1 MAPVNNDDGDGRKL
15 LASRAVE
22 RERTLSAYK
31 GSKSSGDAFGA
42 DFSRMPLKPDHT
54 ARPCWTCPDGNIY
67 LEAFHDLYVQAYDF
81 LVAIAE
87 PVARPEFVHQYK
99 LTAYSLYAAVA
110 TNITT
115 DSIVSVLERL
125 SKNQL
130 PKSVQTFIRECTK
143 QYGKAKLVLKHN
155 KVYVESENPQVLRDL
170 LRDPTIAKARVKETD
185 AGADA
190 EGFLTHSKA
199 EEMKENLHM
208 LEPDEDSDEEDA
220 PGGEQQQ
227 QQRTVVSFQILGEQ
241 VEQVKRQAIELD
253 YPLSR
258 FASVQGLATS
268 LASFS
273 HVRLETLDTS
283 PTFYSLLYIQWKN
296 MTFETTTSIPTFTNS
311 TSSLTREFVDT
322 RNVPSPKCLEMDGP
336 AVALSCCRVRH
347 CFALEEEIEM
357 YSTHAWNLTVNCMY
371 R

>member
-22 RERTLSAYK
+22 RERALSAYK

-258 FASVQGLATS
+258 FASVHGLATS

-273 HVRLETLDTS
+273 HVPIGNFRNLTEFLLARLHAVEEYDFRNDHINPNVYKFDLKPHTRIRRYQERSLAKMFGNGRARSGIIVLPCT
-283 PTFYSLLYIQWKN
+283 SLLCIGRGN
-296 MTFETTTSIPTFTNS
+296 
-311 TSSLTREFVDT
+311 
-322 RNVPSPKCLEMDGP
+322 RNVQYT
-336 AVALSCCRVRH
+336 RVESH
-347 CFALEEEIEM
+347 
-357 YSTHAWNLTVNCMY
+357 S
-371 R
+371 